1 MSTPPSTR
9 PVQPTFVT
17 NIASADIEKA
27 RPNPQKRNILVR
39 RLVTA
44 PWWVLI
50 LMVIILGAAIAASDR
65 LLYRT
70 AWEEIQQGISMTIR
84 VTVSAYALA
93 LVMGL
98 VLALLRR
105 PSKSHLYN
113 ILVYQPVTTYTE
125 LIRGIPTLVLL
136 LYIAIAL
143 TPFLIRQGNSLGTQ
157 MQDANLTF
165 LGIADYITA
174 LKVRD
179 IDFVYRAII
188 ALAVSYSAF
197 LSEIFRAGIES
208 IPEGQREAARSLGMK
223 ESQVN
228 RLIVLPQA
236 IRNVLPPLGN
246 DFIAMLKES
255 SLVAFVGVQDI
266 TRLAYDF
273 RSATLNVFPAY
284 NILAL
289 TYLSL
294 TLCLSIIVKTLEFYL
309 NRSRARRE

>member
-1 MSTPPSTR
+1 MAQKPILANTYVTDIPS
-9 PVQPTFVT
+9 
-17 NIASADIEKA
+17 DELEKS
-27 RPNPQKRNILVR
+27 RPNPQKTNILVR
-39 RLVTA
+39 RLALA
-44 PWWVLI
+44 PWWVLA
-50 LMVIILGAAIAASDR
+50 LMGFVLAFAIAVSDR

-70 AWEEIQQGISMTIR
+70 AWEEIQEGIGTTIR
-84 VTVSAYALA
+84 VTAAAYALA

-105 PSKSHLYN
+105 PSKSVLYN
-113 ILVYQPVTTYTE
+113 MLVYQPVTTYTE

-143 TPFLIRQGNSLGTQ
+143 APFLVRQGNALGTE
-157 MQDANLTF
+157 MQNNGLTF
-165 LGIADYITA
+165 LGIADFLVETR
-174 LKVRD
+174 VRD
-179 IDFVYRAII
+179 VAFIYRAIF

-197 LSEIFRAGIES
+197 LSEIFRAGLES
-208 IPEGQREAARSLGMK
+208 IPEGQREAARSLGMT
-223 ESQVN
+223 EGQAN
-228 RLIVLPQA
+228 RLIILPQA

-273 RSATLNVFPAY
+273 KSATLNVFPPY

-289 TYLSL
+289 TYLTL
-294 TLCLSIIVKTLEFYL
+294 TLCLSLLVKTLELYL
-309 NRSRARRE
+309 NRSKAGRE